1 MSLEANGT
9 KPNQTELKLN
19 RKQKQR
25 MESWYD
31 MGGRSIQYPGILKIL
46 LTNRVITIWL

>member
-19 RKQKQR
+19 RKQKQS
-25 MESWYD
+25 MENWYG
-31 MGGRSIQYPGILKIL
+31 MGVEVSNTLGSLKSY
-46 LTNRVITIWL
+46 